1 MEDVKKWRQVPA
13 FGSWN
18 FYDEDPIAK
27 YFGPVRGA
35 GLIQAH
41 FCGEDGKVVF
51 KVVSQQY
58 QRKRKKGGG
67 RREGM
72 QQYEKE
78 RIRKPKP
85 VDEDLYKIP
94 PELLY
99 QAPKKAKEVAEE
111 FVGRVS
117 RLELHPLSGLG
128 LWKAKYYASCGFWS
142 FHHLSFLLS

>member
-18 FYDEDPIAK
+18 FCDEDPIAK

-41 FCGEDGKVVF
+41 FFGEDGKVVF
-51 KVVSQQY
+51 KVVSQQH
-58 QRKRKKGGG
+58 QGKRKKGGG
-67 RREGM
+67 KREGM

-78 RIRKPKP
+78 RRKPKP

-99 QAPKKAKEVAEE
+99 QAPKKKKLLRNLWA
-111 FVGRVS
+111 GC
-117 RLELHPLSGLG
+117 LG
-128 LWKAKYYASCGFWS
+128 MSCIP
-142 FHHLSFLLS
+142 

>member
-1 MEDVKKWRQVPA
+1 MEGGKKWRQVPA

-18 FYDEDPIAK
+18 FCDEARFAQ
-27 YFGPVRGA
+27 YFESVRGA

-41 FCGEDGKVVF
+41 FFGGDGKVLF
-51 KVVSQQY
+51 EVVSQQH

-72 QQYEKE
+72 KQYEKE
-78 RIRKPKP
+78 RKKPEA

-99 QAPKKAKEVAEE
+99 QAPKKKKLLWNLWA
-111 FVGRVS
+111 RC
-117 RLELHPLSGLG
+117 LG
-128 LWKAKYYASCGFWS
+128 LNCVA
-142 FHHLSFLLS
+142 